1 MANKNVVTLDSILN
15 ANLRGFNIGSDV
27 LKAAMEKRA
36 ESARN
41 RALDTATEML
51 AIGERMVTEAVTEL
65 RTARQVERR
74 AKQRKDEIVRLMAFF
89 AETGNFFP
97 LLWRRN
103 MASAMA
109 LASTL
114 GMDDEA
120 LRAASIIPEDWSPK
134 TSPNVAE

>member
-1 MANKNVVTLDSILN
+1 
-15 ANLRGFNIGSDV
+15 
-27 LKAAMEKRA
+27 MEKRLEA
-36 ESARN
+36 ARD

-74 AKQRKDEIVRLMAFF
+74 AKQKKDEIVRLMAFF

-97 LLWRRN
+97 LLWRRS
-103 MASAMA
+103 MGSAMT

-120 LRAASIIPEDWSPK
+120 LKAASTIPEDWTPK
-134 TSPNVAE
+134 TSPNVVE

>member
-27 LKAAMEKRA
+27 LKAAMEKRLEA
-36 ESARN
+36 ARN

-51 AIGERMVTEAVTEL
+51 ATGERMVTEAVTEL
-65 RTARQVERR
+65 RAARQVERR
-74 AKQRKDEIVRLMAFF
+74 AKQKKDEVVRLMAFF

-97 LLWRRN
+97 LLWRRS
-103 MASAMA
+103 MGSAMA

-120 LRAASIIPEDWSPK
+120 LKAASTIPEDWTPK

>member
-27 LKAAMEKRA
+27 LKAAMEKRLEA
-36 ESARN
+36 ARN

-74 AKQRKDEIVRLMAFF
+74 AKQKKDEVVRLMAFF

-120 LRAASIIPEDWSPK
+120 LRAASAIPEEWSPK